1 MKGSD
6 TARGSM
12 MMALFVLGHAT
23 GFLCG
28 RRLNGFFFN
37 AQVGKA
43 LSQIW
48 KKREMVD
55 DW

>member
-28 RRLNGFFFN
+28 RRLNGFFLN
-37 AQVGKA
+37 AYVGESSLPDLEEA
-43 LSQIW
+43 
-48 KKREMVD
+48 RNGG
-55 DW
+55 